1 MSGERYTFGQWTL
14 DCGRGVL
21 TGVDGEIALRPKT
34 FEVLRFLLANAGR
47 LVSRDEILD
56 AVWRNVTVT
65 EESLTHC
72 VSEIRQALGDTDQ
85 RIIKTVPRRGYL
97 LAVPVRKDARDDRQA
112 GPEPA
117 QNLPSP
123 ATDAGLALSLDR
135 SLREP
140 SVAVLPF
147 ANLSGDPGQEYL
159 SDGFTE
165 DIINGLSYFSELS
178 VIARNSSFSY
188 KGRAIDVRVVGREL
202 GVGYVVEGSVRRFG
216 DRIRI
221 TAQLVETHSGGRR
234 WAERFDRAVG
244 EIFAVQ
250 DEITQSIVRIAVA
263 HLGHAERERVR
274 EKPPASWTAYDL
286 VLQGDEAHRA
296 NRGSWDPTKLHEARR
311 LYAEALK
318 VDPDN
323 AAVSAKLAFTY
334 IRTYHDPAD
343 RELGNTSFLKHGY
356 DLAEKAVGLD
366 PNLPLARAILG
377 WALLWMRRHDASIG
391 AYEKAFA
398 LNPNF
403 SDPLF
408 GGVLVYAGEA
418 SRALGFVQEH
428 LRLDPF
434 HPPHLHAIQGHALYM
449 LRRYREAIMPFSECI
464 RRAPAFLLG
473 HLWLAATLVRLG
485 QGEEARVVAAE
496 VLRRSPT
503 VAGWLPLLLPY
514 RNPQDAEHMTEAL
527 REAGISWPE

>member
-1 MSGERYTFGQWTL
+1 MSRERYTFEQWTL
-14 DCGRGVL
+14 DCGRGAL
-21 TGVDGEIALRPKT
+21 TGADGEIALRPKT
-34 FEVLRFLLANAGR
+34 FEVLRFLVENAGR

-56 AVWRNVTVT
+56 AVWSNVTVT

-72 VSEIRQALGDTDQ
+72 VSEIRHALGDADQ
-85 RIIKTVPRRGYL
+85 RIIKTMPRRGYL
-97 LAVPVRKDARDDRQA
+97 FAVPVTTIAGDDRRA
-112 GPEPA
+112 GVELA
-117 QNLPSP
+117 QNESLP
-123 ATDAGLALSLDR
+123 AIGAGLAPSGER

-147 ANLSGDPGQEYL
+147 ANLSGDPSQEYL

-165 DIINGLSYFSELS
+165 DIINGLSYFLELS
-178 VIARNSSFSY
+178 VIARHSSFAY

-221 TAQLVETHSGGRR
+221 TAQLVDTRSGIRR

-244 EIFAVQ
+244 EIFAVH

-263 HLGHAERERVR
+263 HLGHAERERVLG
-274 EKPPASWTAYDL
+274 KPANSWTAYDL
-286 VLQGDEAHRA
+286 VLKGDEAHRA
-296 NRGSWDPTKLHEARR
+296 NRVSWDPDKLYEARR

-323 AAVSAKLAFTY
+323 AAVCAKLSFTY
-334 IRTYHDPAD
+334 VRTYHDPAD
-343 RELGNTSFLKHGY
+343 RELGNTSLLKHGY
-356 DLAEKAVGLD
+356 ALAEKAVGLD
-366 PNLPLARAILG
+366 PNLPLARANLG
-377 WALLWMRRHDASIG
+377 WALLWMRRHDAAID
-391 AYEKAFA
+391 AYEKALA

-408 GGVLVYAGEA
+408 GGVLVYAGES

-449 LRRYREAIMPFSECI
+449 LGRYREAITPFSECI
-464 RRAPAFLLG
+464 RRAPSFLLG

-485 QGEEARVVAAE
+485 QGEEVRVVAAE
-496 VLRRSPT
+496 VLKRSPR
-503 VAGWLPLLLPY
+503 VSDWLPLMLPY
-514 RNPQDAEHMTEAL
+514 RNPQDAERMIEAL
-527 REAGISWPE
+527 REAGIS